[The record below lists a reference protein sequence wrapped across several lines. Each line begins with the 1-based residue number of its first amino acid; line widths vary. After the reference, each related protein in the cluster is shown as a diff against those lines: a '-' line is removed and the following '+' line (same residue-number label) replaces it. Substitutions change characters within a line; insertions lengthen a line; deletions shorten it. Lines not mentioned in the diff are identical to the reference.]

1 MNKDVDKCLEEIKE
15 EVEQELIK
23 EGAMTIKNGEKIA
36 LPGSC
41 NIRWKL
47 EKKLLKER
55 YGIDWK
61 SPADLNPEKKFD

>member
-1 MNKDVDKCLEEIKE
+1 MNNNVNKYLDEIKE
-15 EVEQELIK
+15 EVDAYLIK
-23 EGAMTIKNGEKIA
+23 EGAMTVKNGEKIA

-61 SPADLNPEKKFD
+61 SPADLNPEMKFD

>member
-1 MNKDVDKCLEEIKE
+1 MNKDVEKYLEKIKE

-23 EGAMTIKNGEKIA
+23 EGAMTIKNGERIA

-41 NIRWKL
+41 NLRWKL

-55 YGIDWK
+55 YNIDWK
-61 SPADLNPEKKFD
+61 SPADENPGMKFD